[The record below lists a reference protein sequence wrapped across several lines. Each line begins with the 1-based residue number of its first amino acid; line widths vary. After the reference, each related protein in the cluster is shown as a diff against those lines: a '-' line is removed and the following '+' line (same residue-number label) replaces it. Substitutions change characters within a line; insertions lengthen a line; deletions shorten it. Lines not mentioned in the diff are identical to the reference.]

1 MIFRS
6 IERACNTRGSAVY
19 WRVGR
24 RTDVKLCELIEFNVD
39 LVLRTSFTL
48 RLYLLRLEKIS
59 DYAKSKVDLSL
70 VT

>member
-6 IERACNTRGSAVY
+6 IERTCNTRGSAVY